1 MRESEKQA
9 LAEIGKRLTELGK
22 DIKSLVGGKIPTVAA
37 AEEEAEAPRWKK
49 SGKKPAKEAAV
60 EGPLHA
66 VEVEEGYQCNIKG
79 CKNPG
84 PYKVSEIGLHLW
96 DEHDIPMVEM
106 NIENLTHGR
115 KWQIKKS
122 LEKQGFKDALKGYGR
137 GAKKPSKP
145 GA

>member
-1 MRESEKQA
+1 MRENEKQA
-9 LAEIGKRLTELGK
+9 LAEITKRLAGCAK
-22 DIKSLVGGKIPTVAA
+22 DLKFLAGGKIPTVAA
-37 AEEEAEAPRWKK
+37 AAEAGAPTWKRKGEKPAAEAE
-49 SGKKPAKEAAV
+49 E

-96 DEHDIPMVEM
+96 DAHGIPMVEM

-137 GAKKPSKP
+137 GAKKPLKP